1 MARRRP
7 RIVPADIKRQTHGF
21 AESPFVIFENLR
33 ARKMSH
39 HFLIRGSGCVS
50 FAHHTLRSG
59 ISNRPSSSPRC
70 AHLRMRV
77 VSATVVPMKLPSEGG
92 VNESLASKIGELL
105 PAHRA
110 QMPKNR
116 IVAFGNFMVREV
128 KRAALRECELHIW
141 FCLSVTERSAGGYAR

>member
-1 MARRRP
+1 MVRRRP

-39 HFLIRGSGCVS
+39 HFLIRGSGCAS

-59 ISNRPSSSPRC
+59 TSNRPSSSLHC

-77 VSATVVPMKLPSEGG
+77 LSATVVPMKSPYQGG
-92 VNESLASKIGELL
+92 ADESLPSKIGDCFL
-105 PAHRA
+105 PA
-110 QMPKNR
+110 
-116 IVAFGNFMVREV
+116 
-128 KRAALRECELHIW
+128 
-141 FCLSVTERSAGGYAR
+141 ARK